1 MLEKSQT
8 LTVGVADHKRAVDL
22 WVDII
27 GYEIVALRT
36 GQDEQHAKQWDIPAV
51 SVLEQVLLGYAD
63 SSDGRIL
70 LVKTADA
77 GPFVRAE
84 AALFDKCAK
93 NVDIYVTNVL

>member
-51 SVLEQVLLGYAD
+51 SVL
-63 SSDGRIL
+63 
-70 LVKTADA
+70 
-77 GPFVRAE
+77 
-84 AALFDKCAK
+84 
-93 NVDIYVTNVL
+93 